1 MAQLLFEPNPSKN
14 NSGVWMGLKGH
25 RWRNSFSRCCNEFFQ
40 SFYLFI
46 FGKICWKM
54 RFLYINSVHNQF
66 QSIQW
71 FIFKVWQWIYF
82 RRFDCDLKDIHGS
95 THFWTGVWIGFKGH
109 RWRNSFSR
117 CCNDLF
123 QSFYLFIFGKIC
135 WKMRFLSINYV
146 RNQFQSIQWFIFKVR
161 QWFFRRFECD
171 LKDIDGSTHFWT
183 DRKTY
188 LAFEWDLRDIDGATH
203 FQGIAMT
210 LQKLFHFVV
219 KICWKMRFLSTNSVH
234 NQF

>member
-1 MAQLLFEPNPSKN
+1 MAQLIFEPIVFF
-14 NSGVWMGLKGH
+14 SGVWM
-25 RWRNSFSRCCNEFFQ
+25 
-40 SFYLFI
+40 
-46 FGKICWKM
+46 
-54 RFLYINSVHNQF
+54 
-66 QSIQW
+66 
-71 FIFKVWQWIYF
+71 
-82 RRFDCDLKDIHGS
+82 
-95 THFWTGVWIGFKGH
+95 GFKGH

-117 CCNDLF
+117 CCNDFF

-135 WKMRFLSINYV
+135 WNMRFLSINYV

-210 LQKLFHFVV
+210 LQKFFHFFGQNMLKNEMSIHKFCPQSVLKPSVV
-219 KICWKMRFLSTNSVH
+219 HFQGVAMIVFDDLNAI
-234 NQF
+234 